1 MAPMKRFFV
10 FASAAMCLLG
20 VSIHAANG
28 VVISM
33 KTTTGASSATSQIQL
48 DANHMR
54 AEMAGRGGAQNTVV
68 FDGTKQAMY
77 LIDDSKKTYS
87 EITKEDVDRV
97 AAQMQQ
103 AQQQMQSAMANVPPE
118 QRAQIEA
125 MMRGRGR
132 GMSGMG
138 APAAKPTYKKSGTD
152 KVGKWTCDKYEGYEG
167 DRKTSEVCT
176 VPPTALGLTASD
188 FDITKQFAKFFSGVM
203 PQMSDRVFS
212 LGSLEDRGFVGV
224 PVRTISYGAD
234 GSVQGTSELTDI
246 SHQNIPDSTFAPP
259 SGYAKQDMGFGRG
272 RRGGF

>member
-1 MAPMKRFFV
+1 MNRLLV
-10 FASAAMCLLG
+10 IVSVTVCLLG
-20 VSIHAANG
+20 VSTYAANG

-68 FDGTKQAMY
+68 FDGAKQAMF

-87 EITKEDVDRV
+87 EITKDDLDKL
-97 AAQMQQ
+97 AAQM
-103 AQQQMQSAMANVPPE
+103 QQMQSAMANVPPE

-125 MMRGRGR
+125 MMRGRGGR
-132 GMSGMG
+132 GMPGMG
-138 APAAKPTYKKSGTD
+138 APAAKPTYKKTGSD
-152 KVGKWTCDKYEGYEG
+152 KVGKWSCDKYEGYEG

-176 VPPTALGLTASD
+176 VAPTALGLTASD
-188 FDITKQFAKFFSGVM
+188 FDITKQFAKFFSGIM

-224 PVRTISYGAD
+224 PIRTISYGAD
-234 GSVQGTSELTDI
+234 GGVQGTSELTDI
-246 SHQNIPDSTFAPP
+246 THQNIPDSTFAPP

>member
-1 MAPMKRFFV
+1 MLFMKRLFV
-10 FASAAMCLLG
+10 FASATLSLLG
-20 VSIHAANG
+20 TSIYAANG

-33 KTTTGASSATSQIQL
+33 KTTTGASSTTTQIQL

-54 AEMAGRGGAQNTVV
+54 TEMAGRGGAQNTVV
-68 FDGTKQAMY
+68 FDGAKQAMY

-87 EITKEDVDRV
+87 EITKDDLDKF

-125 MMRGRGR
+125 MMRSRGR
-132 GMSGMG
+132 GMAAMG
-138 APAAKPTYKKSGTD
+138 APAAKPTYKKAGTD
-152 KVGKWTCDKYEGYEG
+152 KVGKWSCDKYEGYEG

-176 VPPTALGLTASD
+176 VAPTALGLAASD
-188 FDITKQFAKFFSGVM
+188 FDVTKQFAKFFSGIM

-224 PVRTISYGAD
+224 PIRRISYGAD
-234 GSVQGTSELTDI
+234 GSVQDTSELTDI
-246 SHQNIPDSTFAPP
+246 THQNIPDSTFAPP
-259 SGYAKQDMGFGRG
+259 SGDAKQDMGFGRG
-272 RRGGF
+272 RRGGL